1 MGREAGTQMSADEL
15 ASWAM
20 SARELNLSSSS
31 EYMKELIEE
40 GEEFLREL
48 RGREVSADDP
58 RVKGI
63 LARLSK
69 AEELLRQRL
78 IIEARERRC

>member
-1 MGREAGTQMSADEL
+1 MSREAGTRMSADEL

-40 GEEFLREL
+40 GEAFLHEL
-48 RGREVSADDP
+48 RQQEGPDDP
-58 RVKGI
+58 RVNGI

-69 AEELLRQRL
+69 VEELLRQRL
-78 IIEARERRC
+78 LIEERSKR